1 MFVDGSYA
9 APPHSDPP
17 IVPGRFNVPFKEGGV
32 NNPSYLKP
40 SNILTSE
47 SRDATEKSER
57 SSTVMYWR
65 QYGFGFNGNGCVGQV
80 CSPGTSETGT
90 GLSSIGN
97 KGSPVSRFSTYR
109 NPTFDTCATA
119 SIFFP
124 SRSMVTRFGG
134 AGKS

>member
-17 IVPGRFNVPFKEGGV
+17 IVPGRLKVPLSEGGV
-32 NNPSYLKP
+32 NSPSYRKP
-40 SNILTSE
+40 LNILTNE

-57 SSTVMYWR
+57 SLSVMSWR
-65 QYGFGFNGNGCVGQV
+65 QYGFGFKGNGWVGQV
-80 CSPGTSETGT
+80 SSPGTSEAGT

-97 KGSPVSRFSTYR
+97 KGSPVSRSSTYR

-119 SIFFP
+119 SIVFP
-124 SRSMVTRFGG
+124 SLS
-134 AGKS
+134 